1 MGELEFLAER
11 CVTFQGTTCAVCAEA
26 CPVGEKALTIDTA
39 GHPVL
44 KREGCVGCGVC
55 VRACIT
61 SPPSFELHMAE
72 G

>member
-1 MGELEFLAER
+1 
-11 CVTFQGTTCAVCAEA
+11 V
-26 CPVGEKALTIDTA
+26 IDDM

-44 KREGCVGCGVC
+44 KIEGCVGCGSC

-61 SPPSFELHMAE
+61 SPPSFALRPAQ